1 MASQQDL
8 QSRKRLKNI
17 VYPDGSGIRELP
29 HKTSASTQ
37 EQKIKKMRQQMLQFE
52 SSVRNAAVKAQ
63 PRQKQQIANKLQPKQ
78 SRDVVAAYDRAFKK
92 NAKK

>member
-17 VYPDGSGIRELP
+17 VYPDGSGLRELP
-29 HKTSASTQ
+29 RKSTQ
-37 EQKIKKMRQQMLQFE
+37 NVAHKLQQRERQAVE
-52 SSVRNAAVKAQ
+52 ERKVAVKAQ
-63 PRQKQQIANKLQPKQ
+63 PRQQIANKLQPKP

-92 NAKK
+92 NAKKPR

>member
-29 HKTSASTQ
+29 RKSTQ
-37 EQKIKKMRQQMLQFE
+37 KVAQKLKQRERQAVE
-52 SSVRNAAVKAQ
+52 ERKVAVKAQ
-63 PRQKQQIANKLQPKQ
+63 PRQQIANKLQPKP

-92 NAKK
+92 NAKKTR